1 MNVKCALETIDKLID
16 ICDKILYL
24 NEKEEVREDF
34 LDDAVNYL
42 GDYRRVLQKAIEEAE
57 LKI

>member
-1 MNVKCALETIDKLID
+1 MNVKCALETIDKLRD

-24 NEKEEVREDF
+24 NEQKEVRKDF

-42 GDYRRVLQKAIEEAE
+42 GDYRKLLEKAIEEAE